1 MHGRVS
7 YFTNLQASEA
17 CGLNPSVTNAKIK
30 VNPIERRTVLSA
42 CSCTHCDC
50 SSTGKSF
57 DDRANE

>member
-7 YFTNLQASEA
+7 YLTNLQASEA

-30 VNPIERRTVLSA
+30 VPIERRTVLSA
-42 CSCTHCDC
+42 CGCTHCDC
-50 SSTGKSF
+50 SSTVKSF